1 MNQLLDSHLEAL
13 AFNYVSFGIFTIVNN
28 LWTWV
33 AVITAAVSFWRIRA
47 AGAATSSYSVKGREQ
62 RPSTSIDA
70 RRPIPE
76 VEEKHPTASTSVSAP
91 ASVTETSVSPLVFND
106 GVTKGGKS
114 TLTVYYEDDIGGESD
129 GDIDGETTGKEW
141 CDGGGYCKEGE
152 WWESWERV
160 LKLRKGEMGW
170 YRYQDMSAIN
180 GNVVRLW
187 DESCRR
193 GSSKCEALDGRLGT
207 RFFCDVW
214 CKLLTPPWPVSHAL
228 VYGLQLTFTWTKTIF
243 SVPVPI

>member
-47 AGAATSSYSVKGREQ
+47 AGAATSSCSVKGREQ

-129 GDIDGETTGKEW
+129 GDVDGEMTGKEW
-141 CDGGGYCKEGE
+141 CDGGGYCQEGE

-160 LKLRKGEMGW
+160 LRLRKGEMGW
-170 YRYQDMSAIN
+170 YRYQDLSAIN

-193 GSSKCEALDGRLGT
+193 GRYSSSCS
-207 RFFCDVW
+207 VW
-214 CKLLTPPWPVSHAL
+214 
-228 VYGLQLTFTWTKTIF
+228 
-243 SVPVPI
+243 